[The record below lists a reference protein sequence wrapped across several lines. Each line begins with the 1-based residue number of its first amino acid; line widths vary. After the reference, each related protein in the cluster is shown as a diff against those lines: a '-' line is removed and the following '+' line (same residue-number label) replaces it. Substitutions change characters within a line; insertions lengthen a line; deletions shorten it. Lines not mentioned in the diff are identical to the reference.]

1 MKRKNSI
8 FFDHDERQKEYRRI
22 SLIKSKINFPK
33 PIPSIFLSRKNKK
46 EVTMKISRYK
56 KKKKTFILKYLYII
70 RNNLEKYSQNLNQI
84 YSCQVIENILKKNST
99 QNSRFKEMLLEIDD
113 TEFIHKYYEINKGL
127 KKLKNFGIFSKYL
140 HKFYP
145 CYLGMS
151 ISIYKFMNH
160 YLLVKQD
167 LINRMENKKMLNI
180 NNNNNSFSLNKLL
193 EKSSSYSSIE
203 YTDRGNYDNNKKE
216 NKKKHS
222 IKEIYKLIKD
232 ITKSESNNSNTKK
245 YGFLKTKSID
255 SINIKFSSPILKSN
269 KKNDFGLPVILKKT
283 NTLSQER
290 NKRYNFKTFINSNT
304 LFKNFKKEKKRNK
317 KIKIE
322 TNSELLSLKKKD
334 SFNLNDLKN
343 NPDLILDDKSYIPK
357 YNIERTK
364 NFKNTKE
371 FILNS
376 KKDEKKLTIEHLVND
391 FIKNPTQLIESI
403 EENKNKEKKKKYHK
417 RYNTLE
423 LNNKFIPYFLRNNSN
438 INNIN
443 DNSKIFLAT
452 EGLNYEILGSPK
464 LIQNKL
470 KKRCEFWSLGK
481 KKNSNISSNYYYSSF
496 FNSDK
501 NQTMKKTFLKFD
513 NVDSISSS
521 HKSYLSNKNSLN
533 NSIKKGKIS
542 STIKFKKHLYNN

>member
-1 MKRKNSI
+1 
-8 FFDHDERQKEYRRI
+8 
-22 SLIKSKINFPK
+22 
-33 PIPSIFLSRKNKK
+33 
-46 EVTMKISRYK
+46 
-56 KKKKTFILKYLYII
+56 
-70 RNNLEKYSQNLNQI
+70 
-84 YSCQVIENILKKNST
+84 
-99 QNSRFKEMLLEIDD
+99 
-113 TEFIHKYYEINKGL
+113 
-127 KKLKNFGIFSKYL
+127 
-140 HKFYP
+140 
-145 CYLGMS
+145 MS

-180 NNNNNSFSLNKLL
+180 NNNNNSFSLNKFL

-203 YTDRGNYDNNKKE
+203 YTDRGNYDNIKKE

-222 IKEIYKLIKD
+222 IKEINKLIKD

-255 SINIKFSSPILKSN
+255 SINVKFSSPILKSN
-269 KKNDFGLPVILKKT
+269 KKNDFGLPIILKKT

-304 LFKNFKKEKKRNK
+304 LFKNFKKENKRNK

-423 LNNKFIPYFLRNNSN
+423 LNNKFIPYFLRNSSN
-438 INNIN
+438 TNNTN
-443 DNSKIFLAT
+443 DNSKIFFS
-452 EGLNYEILGSPK
+452 NRRIK
-464 LIQNKL
+464 L
-470 KKRCEFWSLGK
+470 
-481 KKNSNISSNYYYSSF
+481 
-496 FNSDK
+496 
-501 NQTMKKTFLKFD
+501 
-513 NVDSISSS
+513 
-521 HKSYLSNKNSLN
+521 
-533 NSIKKGKIS
+533 
-542 STIKFKKHLYNN
+542 